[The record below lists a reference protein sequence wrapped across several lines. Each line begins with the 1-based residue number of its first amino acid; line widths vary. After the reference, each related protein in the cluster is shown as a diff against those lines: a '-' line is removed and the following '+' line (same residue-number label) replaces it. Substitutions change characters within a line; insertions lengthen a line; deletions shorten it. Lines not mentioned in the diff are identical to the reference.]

1 MENIIDIKLS
11 LEEID
16 SGSTLKT
23 TVYTEEL
30 KEINAKNPLSEN
42 KVDINKTYF
51 MKNDN
56 MLEVGFFIR
65 NGLKQN
71 LSMEEMPITIQDAS
85 GDEILTQSF
94 NFKNFGVIP
103 SYCGRPYSVNFN
115 LSEGVI
121 FDETKQH
128 SVKFNAIDKLKAF
141 QSVATEIENI
151 PINYTFEQEKELR
164 DFENDLPTLK
174 AKEFSISVYDIKY
187 SATNSIVCK
196 LLLRNGN
203 DKEAKLEKLPISI
216 IDENEVTIARSVFS
230 SEQGLAKISPKKSQ
244 IMSFEFKLPESNL
257 GKFDL
262 SKCRIGYK

>member
-30 KEINAKNPLSEN
+30 KEINDKNPLGEN

-71 LSMEEMPITIQDAS
+71 LSMEEMPITIQDYK
-85 GDEILTQSF
+85 GDPILTQSF

-103 SYCGRPYSVNFN
+103 SYCGRPYCVNFE
-115 LSEGVI
+115 LPEGII
-121 FDETKQH
+121 FDETKEH
-128 SVKFNAIDKLKAF
+128 NVKFNAIDKLKAF
-141 QSVATEIENI
+141 QSVATEIENM
-151 PINYTFEQEKELR
+151 PTGYTFEQEKELR
-164 DFENDLPTLK
+164 DFENALPTLK

-187 SATNSIVCK
+187 NANNAIVCK

-203 DKEAKLEKLPISI
+203 DKEANLEKLPISI
-216 IDENEVTIARSVFS
+216 IAEDGSTIARNVFS
-230 SEQGLAKISPKKSQ
+230 SEQGLAKISPKKSE
-244 IMSFEFKLPESNL
+244 IMSFEFKPLENNL
-257 GKFDL
+257 GKYDL
-262 SKCRIGYK
+262 SKCTVEYK